1 MHRTNRTAS
10 AHPQGAGISAAIGII
25 AATAA
30 FSVVP
35 AAAAA
40 PSAVDARVA
49 PDAILAPAAADALAA
64 PPASSTAEPSGI
76 FDERME
82 LALAGRLTLQA
93 PAGPIVRS
101 ASQPRAGGVGP
112 DSPSAGQR
120 DEIVAGVW
128 FARLG
133 GEVELGAGNGTF
145 FIDRDIRN
153 DDLEPSPLIE
163 WSRLDDEGFA
173 RWRFHGFAFSSE
185 GEGDAARGFT
195 FGSLNFAAGDRYATE
210 TDMYS
215 LGADWMPYRW
225 TAVGGSTNR
234 GSGDV
239 RLDFSAILGSRWVYV
254 DQSITRVGTGA
265 GFGTE
270 APDAHW
276 LALMGGVRME
286 LNWAPPE
293 GLMIGRSFR
302 MTAEYGLG
310 AAVNSG
316 GGTFWQVRAGAELEF
331 APGTRGF
338 FGYRLVELGFR
349 EGDWD
354 YDAGLQGLF
363 AGLTIAF

>member
-1 MHRTNRTAS
+1 MDPMHRTNRTPDSDPHIRRIFAV
-10 AHPQGAGISAAIGII
+10 AAWL
-25 AATAA
+25 AL
-30 FSVVP
+30 SV

-40 PSAVDARVA
+40 GAS
-49 PDAILAPAAADALAA
+49 PDAAGADHALAFSLDFSESA
-64 PPASSTAEPSGI
+64 IHDP
-76 FDERME
+76 
-82 LALAGRLTLQA
+82 AGRLAFQ
-93 PAGPIVRS
+93 PATSDDAAAVTTGPIVR
-101 ASQPRAGGVGP
+101 AAGQPRAGGVGP
-112 DSPSAGQR
+112 ANPSAGRR

-145 FIDRDIRN
+145 FVDGDIRN
-153 DDLEPSPLIE
+153 DDLEPSPLVE
-163 WSRLDDEGFA
+163 WSRLDDEGFT

-185 GEGDAARGFT
+185 GEGASGANFT
-195 FGSLNFAAGDRYATE
+195 FGDLTFATGDRYETE

-215 LGADWMPYRW
+215 LGADWLPYRW
-225 TAVGGSTNR
+225 TAVGGSSPR

-239 RLDFSAILGSRWVYV
+239 SMDFSAILGARWVYV
-254 DQSITRVGTGA
+254 DQSITRVGSGA

-276 LALMGGVRME
+276 LALMGGLRME

-293 GLMIGRSFR
+293 GLMIARSFR

-331 APGTRGF
+331 AAGTRAF
-338 FGYRLVELGFR
+338 FGYRLVELGFQ